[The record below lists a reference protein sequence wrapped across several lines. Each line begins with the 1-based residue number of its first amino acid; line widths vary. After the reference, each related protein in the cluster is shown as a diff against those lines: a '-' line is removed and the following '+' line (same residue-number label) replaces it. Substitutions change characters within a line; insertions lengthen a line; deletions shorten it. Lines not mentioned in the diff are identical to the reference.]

1 MTFETNIA
9 SCSISAFAYIEA
21 ISDFIDNEYGT
32 KYNDCKMHDK
42 IEKLSDEI
50 KYEDDFAIVERI
62 YDLAC
67 DEYPKIKQHRYLNP
81 YLRHVDV
88 FKVFDDL
95 FSINIVETL
104 SNLYEDEEF
113 DNKIND
119 VEHKLIVIAPSCDQI
134 IKLLIHEDE
143 FDEQD
148 EFDYC
153 DLWWKPKNEFLN
165 KDYERLFNAVSDV
178 YPNIFFKNI
187 TYYYKIY
194 VHTKNAFEYEYEIIH
209 YVHECLGIPMETI
222 ENIRD
227 SVVNN
232 QIGFNAIEKFY
243 DALCEKFSSLK
254 NETTLDPHIKLVNSY
269 KVFNGAINEY
279 IKKPIIKKFEP
290 KEQDERL
297 QQLKKELLT
306 LFPECEK
313 IIVPFMEH
321 SNISDN
327 SQYWQIPQNVMFSKP
342 YVDLYFHIIKI
353 KI

>member
-1 MTFETNIA
+1 MTFEAWIA
-9 SCSISAFAYIEA
+9 SCSISAFDYIEV
-21 ISDFIDNEYGT
+21 IFDFIDKKYDT
-32 KYNDCKMHDK
+32 KYSDCKMHDK

-50 KYEDDFAIVERI
+50 KYENDFAIVEQI

-67 DEYPKIKQHRYLNP
+67 DEYPKIKQYRHLNP

-88 FKVFDDL
+88 FRVFDDL
-95 FSINIVETL
+95 FSINIVGTL
-104 SNLYEDEEF
+104 SNLYKGEEF

-119 VEHKLIVIAPSCDQI
+119 VKHKLTVIAPSCEQI
-134 IKLLIHEDE
+134 IELLIHECAYDE
-143 FDEQD
+143 HD
-148 EFDYC
+148 EFDY
-153 DLWWKPKNEFLN
+153 DLWWKPKNVFIN
-165 KDYERLFNAVSDV
+165 KDYERLFNAVNDV
-178 YPNIFFKNI
+178 YPDILFKNI

-194 VHTKNAFEYEYEIIH
+194 AHTKNAFEYEYEIIH
-209 YVHECLGIPMETI
+209 YVHEHFGTPMETI
-222 ENIRD
+222 EDIRD

-232 QIGFNAIEKFY
+232 QIGISAIEKFY

-269 KVFNGAINEY
+269 KVFNDTINTY
-279 IKKPIIKKFEP
+279 IKEPIIKKFEP

-321 SNISDN
+321 SNISAC

-342 YVDLYFHIIKI
+342 YEDLYFHIIRI